1 MIKHISKTI
10 NLTEEVDVPK
20 SVNQG
25 LSVASP
31 QLMESLLGCP
41 RKSYTSKC
49 QKMTNKILYDSHMV
63 LKNIGLFNVT
73 GLKQAV
79 DSLGKILADTLKEQ
93 PLVYANLGCA
103 GMLCCR
109 YMGSKAKVS
118 NHSWG
123 IAIDLLIDGQLDPYN
138 NGKTFYGLTLI
149 APIFNRHGWFWGAK
163 YRTSED
169 AMHFEVSKEKMLEW
183 ARAGLLGAD
192 AAKVARGIKVIRPG
206 AKGPEVKKVQE
217 ALKKHVPSTPTHGSY
232 DRMTERAVKVAQR
245 IFSMT
250 PTGIICKELLRRLKV
265 AYDNYYEMY

>member
-1 MIKHISKTI
+1 MTI
-10 NLTEEVDVPK
+10 AKEKDYTDEIDVPIN
-20 SVNQG
+20 VNEG

-31 QLMESLLGCP
+31 QFMETLLGCP
-41 RKSYTSKC
+41 RTSYTSKC
-49 QKMTNKILYDSHMV
+49 QPMTNKELY
-63 LKNIGLFNVT
+63 KTYINIVNVGLFRVT
-73 GLKQAV
+73 GLKNAV
-79 DSLGKILADTLKEQ
+79 ESLKNVMADIMKEYPVLYSQ
-93 PLVYANLGCA
+93 IGCA

-109 YMGSKAKVS
+109 YMGKRKKVS

-123 IAIDLLIDGQLDPYN
+123 IAIDIKINGKLDPYN

-149 APIFNRHGWFWGAK
+149 APIFNKHGWFWGGK

-169 AMHFEVSKEKMLEW
+169 AMHFEVSKERLLEW

-265 AYDNYYEMY
+265 TYDIYYEMY